1 MAPHT
6 SWNVE
11 FFLDYAVAHVVN
23 WLSGPPLVHEEPR
36 LLQVFRNRP
45 LVDSSPLL
53 LCAASMGTVGSSFC
67 LLHPPVIQWWPATS
81 ATQEQSE
88 RSASSF
94 SLRSLGIGGNA
105 TSEAEE
111 AWMHNSDDSEATH
124 HWLACMLWAG
134 CSSGIQRVWAW
145 HSRFDWWRAGRRAKL
160 GFAELYTLGNLLA
173 LVGTL
178 FLAGPR
184 RQLRRMGR
192 EKRWIASLCFV
203 VSMVLTLLVA
213 LSPGKWHGRTLILLL
228 LVLVQWAALIWYTL
242 SYIPFGQRTALGA
255 LRACWSRCLGE

>member
-1 MAPHT
+1 MSRWSRWWP
-6 SWNVE
+6 
-11 FFLDYAVAHVVN
+11 
-23 WLSGPPLVHEEPR
+23 GQREETAQAQEESHSR
-36 LLQVFRNRP
+36 
-45 LVDSSPLL
+45 
-53 LCAASMGTVGSSFC
+53 
-67 LLHPPVIQWWPATS
+67 QWWPATS

-111 AWMHNSDDSEATH
+111 AWMHNSDVMCPSLTLKQRIIG
-124 HWLACMLWAG
+124 WLVCFGLG
-134 CSSGIQRVWAW
+134 VLLEFSG
-145 HSRFDWWRAGRRAKL
+145 FGRGIHALIGGEPAAER
-160 GFAELYTLGNLLA
+160 FAELYTLGNLLA

-228 LVLVQWAALIWYTL
+228 LVLVQWAAL
-242 SYIPFGQRTALGA
+242 ALLHPLWTENCA
-255 LRACWSRCLGE
+255 WSPVSLLVSMSW